1 MANPLPARPHLDHL
15 RRQAKMLLAAV
26 QSGDAQAIA
35 IIREFLPSAEGMS
48 NAAITKAAFRLADAQ
63 SAVARQSGFAS
74 WPSLSR
80 HVEQLRSLEGE
91 WSFAK
96 LEVDGT
102 AIPMVGMGMAKLLID
117 GDRFR
122 MESPGANY
130 EGVFNIDVEVEPHHI
145 DIEFIEGPEAGN
157 WNYGIFRL
165 HKNQLEICLD
175 MNGKPAP
182 AEFRTTRGSG
192 TAYEVLTRSSA
203 ARPHSVTGGERSIAT
218 PPPPQGAAA
227 IPAEFAHYESA
238 MLQQLQGEWT
248 AAKLIRDGQE
258 FPPMMLNTGRRSAK
272 GNEVEISFGGQLI
285 IRARIRLDES
295 VQPVHVD
302 YFNLHGPAKGVIQL
316 GVMSWD
322 GTEARFCMAS
332 PGAPR
337 PTDFTL
343 TPGDGRTLSHWK
355 RA

>member
-1 MANPLPARPHLDHL
+1 MARPLPARPHLDHL
-15 RRQAKMLLAAV
+15 RRQAKTLLAAV
-26 QSGDAQAIA
+26 KAGDAQAVA
-35 IIREFLPSAEGMS
+35 TLREFLPSADGMS
-48 NAAITKAAFRLADAQ
+48 DKAITKAGFRLADAQ

-74 WPSLSR
+74 WPSLAR

-91 WSFAK
+91 WSFAS

-102 AIPMVGMGMAKLLID
+102 AMPMAGMGTARLLID

-130 EGVFNIDVEVEPHHI
+130 EGIFNIDVEVEPHHI

-165 HKNQLEICLD
+165 HGDQLEICLD

-182 AEFRTTRGSG
+182 AEFRTASGSG
-192 TAYEVLTRSSA
+192 TAYEVLTRRSA
-203 ARPHSVTGGERSIAT
+203 ARPHSVTGGERSTAT
-218 PPPPQGAAA
+218 PPPPQGDVT
-227 IPAEFAHYESA
+227 IPAEFEHGDSA
-238 MLQQLQGEWT
+238 LLQQLQGEWT
-248 AAKLIRDGQE
+248 ATKLIRDGNE
-258 FPPMMLNTGRRSAK
+258 FPPMMLKTGRRSAK
-272 GNEVEISFGGQLI
+272 GNEVEIFFGGQLI
-285 IRARIRLDES
+285 IRARIRLDEG
-295 VQPVHVD
+295 VQPVQVD
-302 YFNLHGPAKGVIQL
+302 YFNLHGPAKGLIQL
-316 GVMSWD
+316 GVMSWN
-322 GTEARFCMAS
+322 GKEARFCMAS

-337 PTDFTL
+337 PADFTL